1 MTTEQLSTGGPEA
14 ASTFSWTRDG
24 RELTTWYRLV
34 GESNAADLPPIILC
48 HGGPGFGHDY
58 LAPAADMLAAAG
70 WTCVLYDQVGC
81 GNSQH
86 LPGAP
91 IDFWSVQ
98 LFKDELTGL
107 VEHLGMSEDYIVLGQ
122 SWGGMLAME
131 HALTQPP
138 GLRAIAV
145 CDSPASIPLW
155 VAEADRLRADL
166 PPEVE
171 STLRAHEAAG
181 TTADLAYTAAV
192 RVFYD
197 RHVCR
202 IPWPEALLRSSAQ
215 EEADP
220 TVYHTMNGPSEF
232 HITGVIKD
240 WDITQDLHRILV
252 PTLLVSGH
260 HDEATPT
267 VVGQIHERI
276 AGSQWVVL
284 EHSSH
289 LPHLE
294 EPAGF
299 RDHVVAF
306 LETLD

>member
-1 MTTEQLSTGGPEA
+1 MT
-14 ASTFSWTRDG
+14 TFSWSHDG
-24 RELTTWYRLV
+24 RDLTTWYRIV
-34 GESNAADLPPIILC
+34 GEPGAPGRRPIILC

-58 LAPAADMLAAAG
+58 LEPAADLLAAAG
-70 WTCVLYDQVGC
+70 WQCVLYDQVGC
-81 GNSQH
+81 GSSQH
-86 LPGAP
+86 LPDAP
-91 IDFWSVQ
+91 AGFWSVQ
-98 LFKDELTGL
+98 LFKDELNEL
-107 VEHLGMSEDYIVLGQ
+107 VEHLGVAGNYIVLGQ

-131 HALTQPP
+131 HALTQPA
-138 GLRAIAV
+138 GLRAIVV
-145 CDSPASIPLW
+145 CNAPASIPLW
-155 VAEADRLRADL
+155 VAEADRLRMDL

-171 STLRAHEAAG
+171 ATLRLHEAAG
-181 TTADLAYTAAV
+181 TTDSPTYEAAV
-192 RVFYD
+192 DVFYA

-202 IPWPEALLRSSAQ
+202 IPKPEAYLRSSAQ
-215 EEADP
+215 EAADP

-240 WDITQDLHRILV
+240 WDITEDLHRITV
-252 PTLLVSGH
+252 PTLLVSGR

-276 AGSQWVVL
+276 PGSEWVML

-289 LPHLE
+289 LPHME

-306 LETLD
+306 LETLG

>member
-1 MTTEQLSTGGPEA
+1 MGRQLPPDMTTFAWSHG
-14 ASTFSWTRDG
+14 G
-24 RELTTWYRLV
+24 RELTTWYRIV
-34 GESNAADLPPIILC
+34 GEPGASARPPIILC

-58 LAPAADMLAAAG
+58 LEPAADLLAAAG
-70 WTCVLYDQVGC
+70 WQCVLYDQVGC

-86 LPGAP
+86 LPDAAT
-91 IDFWSVQ
+91 DFWSVQ
-98 LFKDELTGL
+98 LFKDELNQL
-107 VEHLGMSEDYIVLGQ
+107 VEHLGFSDDYIVLGQ

-131 HALTQPP
+131 HALTGPT
-138 GLRAIAV
+138 GLRAILV

-155 VAEADRLRADL
+155 VAEADRLRKDL
-166 PPEVE
+166 PPDVE
-171 STLRAHEAAG
+171 ATLRRHEAAG
-181 TTADLAYTAAV
+181 TTDSPDYEAAV
-192 RVFYD
+192 DVFYR

-202 IPWPEALLRSSAQ
+202 IPKPEAYVRSSAQ
-215 EEADP
+215 EAADP

-240 WDITQDLHRILV
+240 WDISAGLHRITV
-252 PTLLVSGH
+252 PTLLVSGR

-276 AGSQWVVL
+276 PGSEWVVL

-306 LETLD
+306 LETLG

>member
-1 MTTEQLSTGGPEA
+1 MT
-14 ASTFSWTRDG
+14 TFSWSHDG
-24 RELTTWYRLV
+24 RDLTTWYRIV
-34 GESNAADLPPIILC
+34 GEPGAPGRRPIILC

-58 LAPAADMLAAAG
+58 LEPAADLLAAAG
-70 WTCVLYDQVGC
+70 WQCVLYDQVGC
-81 GNSQH
+81 GSSQH
-86 LPGAP
+86 LPDAP
-91 IDFWSVQ
+91 AGFWSVQ
-98 LFKDELTGL
+98 LFKDELNEL
-107 VEHLGMSEDYIVLGQ
+107 VEHLGVAGNYIVLGQ

-131 HALTQPP
+131 HALTQPA
-138 GLRAIAV
+138 GLRAIVV
-145 CDSPASIPLW
+145 CNAPASIPLW
-155 VAEADRLRADL
+155 VAEADRLRKDL
-166 PPEVE
+166 PPDVE
-171 STLRAHEAAG
+171 ATLRRHEAAG
-181 TTADLAYTAAV
+181 TTDSSDYEAAV
-192 RVFYD
+192 DIFYA

-202 IPWPEALLRSSAQ
+202 IPKPEAYLRSSAQ
-215 EEADP
+215 EAADP

-240 WDITQDLHRILV
+240 WDITEGLHLITV
-252 PTLLVSGH
+252 PTLLVSGR

-276 AGSQWVVL
+276 PGSEWVVL

-306 LETLD
+306 LETLG

>member
-1 MTTEQLSTGGPEA
+1 MT
-14 ASTFSWTRDG
+14 TFSWSHDG
-24 RELTTWYRLV
+24 RDLTTWYRIV
-34 GESNAADLPPIILC
+34 GEPGAPGRRPIILC

-58 LAPAADMLAAAG
+58 LEPAADLLAAAG
-70 WTCVLYDQVGC
+70 WQCVLYDQVGC
-81 GNSQH
+81 GSSQH
-86 LPGAP
+86 LPDAP
-91 IDFWSVQ
+91 AGFWSVQ
-98 LFKDELTGL
+98 LFKDELNEL
-107 VEHLGMSEDYIVLGQ
+107 VKHLGVAGNYIVLGQ

-131 HALTQPP
+131 HALTQPA
-138 GLRAIAV
+138 GLRAIVV
-145 CDSPASIPLW
+145 CNAPASIPLW
-155 VAEADRLRADL
+155 VAEADRLRKDL
-166 PPEVE
+166 PPDVE
-171 STLRAHEAAG
+171 ATLRRHEAAG
-181 TTADLAYTAAV
+181 TTDSSDYEAAV
-192 RVFYD
+192 DIFYA

-202 IPWPEALLRSSAQ
+202 IPKPEAYLRSSAQ
-215 EEADP
+215 EAADP

-240 WDITQDLHRILV
+240 WDITEGLHLITV
-252 PTLLVSGH
+252 PTLLVSGR

-276 AGSQWVVL
+276 PGSEWVVL

-306 LETLD
+306 LETLG